1 GMLTKE
7 GDFVEHL
14 FVASTHSYIL
24 FFSTT
29 GRVYWLK
36 VHQIPESARVA
47 KGKAIVNLLNLTGTE
62 NISAFLPVRE
72 FEEGK
77 FIIMATRRGVIK
89 KSPLMEYS
97 NPRKLGIIG
106 ITIDEG
112 DELIGAGL
120 TSGSNDI
127 LLCSDTGK
135 SIRFAEKDVRPMGRV
150 TRGVRGFEL
159 ASGCCVVGMG
169 IVSEGNTILTVTEN
183 GYGKRTEVAAY
194 RFQGRGGSGVIN
206 IQTTPRNGNVV
217 GVKQITG
224 DEDVILICS
233 HGRIIRMASSSV
245 PVIGRNTKGVR
256 LITLEEGEKVV
267 GVALAQKQE

>member
-1 GMLTKE
+1 
-7 GDFVEHL
+7 
-14 FVASTHSYIL
+14 
-24 FFSTT
+24 
-29 GRVYWLK
+29 
-36 VHQIPESARVA
+36 
-47 KGKAIVNLLNLTGTE
+47 
-62 NISAFLPVRE
+62 
-72 FEEGK
+72 